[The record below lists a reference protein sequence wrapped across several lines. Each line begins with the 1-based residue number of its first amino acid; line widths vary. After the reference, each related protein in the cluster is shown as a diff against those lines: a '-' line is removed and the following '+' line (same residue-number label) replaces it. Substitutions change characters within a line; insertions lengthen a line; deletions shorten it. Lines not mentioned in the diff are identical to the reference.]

1 MKAFSIFFVLIS
13 ICLAS
18 CRKETSP
25 KRSNLPS
32 YPNNSS
38 EFKNATPPRFHDLM
52 NGMTEDAVLSGL
64 GEPMAVKDLWA
75 PGDCITVGRRHTYLL
90 EDDAGVVWIDFDLEM
105 KVTGIFWR
113 DRD

>member
-1 MKAFSIFFVLIS
+1 MKAFSIFLVLID

-18 CRKETSP
+18 CQKEKSP

-52 NGMTEDAVLSGL
+52 NGMTEDGVLSIL
-64 GEPMAVKDLWA
+64 GEPMGVRDLWA
-75 PGDCITVGRRHTYLL
+75 GGSCFAGSIFSYLPT
-90 EDDAGVVWIDFDLEM
+90 
-105 KVTGIFWR
+105 K
-113 DRD
+113 